1 MIGTMKSHCRIFKD
15 DGGGCRERI
24 CALKSSQWLSRPG
37 KCVPTRVSVD
47 STQHSIPAYKKQCW
61 LEIQINHCSRGF
73 GRATKVICSPGKNML
88 QWPNNQEPQPILTL
102 KAVSL
107 DLRRPRSMGVH
118 DALAP
123 RPRMVLG
130 SQRAFE
136 TWSQHL
142 DIYGNHNCQ
151 KQGKNRVIGTT
162 KDPLETT

>member
-47 STQHSIPAYKKQCW
+47 SIQHSIPAYKKQCW